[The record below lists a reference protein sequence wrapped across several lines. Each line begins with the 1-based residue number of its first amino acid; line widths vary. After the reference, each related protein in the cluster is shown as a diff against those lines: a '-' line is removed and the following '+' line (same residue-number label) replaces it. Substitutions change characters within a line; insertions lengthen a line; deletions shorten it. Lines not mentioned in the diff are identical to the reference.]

1 MMCYVGKATKIFIFI
16 VTVLVVSGLV
26 LGFGL
31 FRHGHRKSLSHKCD
45 GDSCGPPP
53 NVFPN
58 APPFSS
64 SSSYSPPSPAAGSN
78 QPSPDPPPSPPAVE
92 DPTPTPPPPITDP
105 NPPPPQ
111 LPPAAPPPP
120 PVSSTVLP
128 VPPYNQPT
136 PVLVAQGPVGQ

>member
-31 FRHGHRKSLSHKCD
+31 LRHGHSHKCD
-45 GDSCGPPP
+45 GDSCRPPP

-58 APPFSS
+58 PISTTNSPP
-64 SSSYSPPSPAAGSN
+64 SSSYNPPSPAIDSN
-78 QPSPDPPPSPPAVE
+78 SPADQ
-92 DPTPTPPPPITDP
+92 DPTPPPISTDP

-111 LPPAAPPPP
+111 LPPPP

-136 PVLVAQGPVGQ
+136 PVLAAPGPVHA

>member
-1 MMCYVGKATKIFIFI
+1 MCYVGKATKIFIFI

-31 FRHGHRKSLSHKCD
+31 LRHGHHKSLSYKCD

-53 NVFPN
+53 NVYPN

-64 SSSYSPPSPAAGSN
+64 SSSYSPPWPATDSN
-78 QPSPDPPPSPPAVE
+78 QPSPDPPAVE
-92 DPTPTPPPPITDP
+92 EAPPPPPTPITDP
-105 NPPPPQ
+105 NLPPPQ
-111 LPPAAPPPP
+111 LPPAAAPPPP
-120 PVSSTVLP
+120 PLSSTVLP

-136 PVLVAQGPVGQ
+136 PVLVAPGPVGQ